1 MHVYIYTV
9 FIGFPYN
16 LMHHFCSD
24 LKTRG
29 TFSCLRF
36 KLPFQLRS
44 SVWLNLLLARRSF
57 TLCLQWQWNC
67 SAMWEYAL
75 VASCKIDDSMP
86 PRSSQHL
93 QKPIKMDFLTSPIW
107 TVGFEVELMT
117 DFRAGF
123 YSTLSQHHCYNSQD
137 GHFANPAVVVASV
150 MFMIVS
156 VSYLQQISR
165 FELIH
170 PTYIYICQFVKQKM
184 SHVFATHFL
193 HLFQCLQFVLLRTDT
208 IWLVFKEPLT
218 ISRAQ
223 RDLYRGVGEAQG
235 VRWSTVGGDL
245 STGLIPVGLAT
256 KI

>member
-1 MHVYIYTV
+1 M
-9 FIGFPYN
+9 
-16 LMHHFCSD
+16 
-24 LKTRG
+24 
-29 TFSCLRF
+29 
-36 KLPFQLRS
+36 
-44 SVWLNLLLARRSF
+44 WLNLLLARRSF
-57 TLCLQWQWNC
+57 ALCLQWQWNC

-93 QKPIKMDFLTSPIW
+93 QKPLKMDFLTSPIW

-123 YSTLSQHHCYNSQD
+123 YSTLSQHQCYNSQD
-137 GHFANPAVVVASV
+137 GHFANPNVFVSGV

-156 VSYLQQISR
+156 VSTTNQQMWTHPSHLYDYISQ
-165 FELIH
+165 L
-170 PTYIYICQFVKQKM
+170 VKQKM
-184 SHVFATHFL
+184 SHVFVTVFSTFFSAF
-193 HLFQCLQFVLLRTDT
+193 HLSNLRTDT

-223 RDLYRGVGEAQG
+223 RDLYRGVGG
-235 VRWSTVGGDL
+235 SPRIRWSTVGGDL
-245 STGLIPVGLAT
+245 STGGLAT

>member
-1 MHVYIYTV
+1 MFSNTLIHTCMSIYIYTV

-170 PTYIYICQFVKQKM
+170 PTYIYIYV
-184 SHVFATHFL
+184 SL
-193 HLFQCLQFVLLRTDT
+193 
-208 IWLVFKEPLT
+208 
-218 ISRAQ
+218 
-223 RDLYRGVGEAQG
+223 
-235 VRWSTVGGDL
+235 
-245 STGLIPVGLAT
+245 
-256 KI
+256 